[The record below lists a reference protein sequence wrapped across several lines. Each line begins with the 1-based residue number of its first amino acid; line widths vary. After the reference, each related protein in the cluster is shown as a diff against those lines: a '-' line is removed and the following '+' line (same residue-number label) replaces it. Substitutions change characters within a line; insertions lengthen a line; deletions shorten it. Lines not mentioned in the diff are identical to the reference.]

1 MTGNTFSPI
10 QALAITEYFEGA
22 GANIGGTVYP
32 FYFDGTNWNFGYGYN
47 LNANANWPTVLAS
60 LGVPQAVIS
69 SVQAAIAN
77 TAPGS
82 NQVTADQA
90 ANSSNSLMGSQIAT
104 FEDGAAQ
111 NYYTQSDI
119 PGLAVYL
126 NSNLGL
132 QLSALPVGVQSALE
146 DLAYN

>member
-82 NQVTADQA
+82 NQDTADQA
-90 ANSSNSLMGSQIAT
+90 ANSSNS
-104 FEDGAAQ
+104 
-111 NYYTQSDI
+111 
-119 PGLAVYL
+119 
-126 NSNLGL
+126 
-132 QLSALPVGVQSALE
+132 
-146 DLAYN
+146 